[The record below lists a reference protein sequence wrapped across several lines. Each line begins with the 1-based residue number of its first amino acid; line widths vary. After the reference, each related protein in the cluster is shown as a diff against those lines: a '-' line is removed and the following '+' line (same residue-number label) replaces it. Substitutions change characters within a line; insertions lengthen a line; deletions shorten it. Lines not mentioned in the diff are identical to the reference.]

1 MIVAQFVNIF
11 PVELNTEPA
20 SVSISA
26 YEGDANSLRV
36 GAQVTDG
43 GAYTAL
49 GGSCVGKVIRAD
61 GATVPLT
68 GTISG
73 NLAYVVLDQTCCAVE
88 GPVEVSVI
96 WVSGGNKT
104 TLLKAYGIIVR
115 TETGN
120 AIQPSTPIPDL
131 TELLAEIDEMRAATA
146 DAQAAA
152 AGALA
157 NFAGAFSDA
166 TAYTAG
172 QYVTYTDGYFYRF
185 TADHAAGAWSSSD
198 VERVTTGGELNDIQS
213 AVEKALPAVTGYA
226 YPFPATTWASSS
238 SINQNTGEVVTPD
251 PDWSASDYIEIDPLY
266 GSLKIVASGTSTGIY
281 NAYYDEGKN
290 YISALT
296 WSKNTTTILTPP
308 ANAKYIRLS
317 KLDGT
322 TLTVSLIP
330 RDLKT
335 WALMS
340 REPVSTDFNDFDLPG
355 LYMLFANET
364 YINSPDNTT
373 TRRCLFVFRYPDED
387 YTAQLF
393 LNYYDE
399 HTRAYMRV
407 RSGATPTWQDWHL
420 IYDAEKLREGAISAK
435 TVSESFTPTP
445 QSAHGNNTGTNLR
458 IMQYNVAHYNHD
470 TATYLPSDKAFN
482 FRKLLRAT
490 NPDVLLLQEDN
501 AWIDGPEPTGTKS
514 TKEYLY
520 NPQYP
525 YGTGDGD
532 VTIRAKFQTTSNG
545 VVKTSVDRSIRYGIL
560 TIDEKAVLL
569 VSCHAPWGYE
579 GHDGESAEAKAARAT
594 YYQEVCKWCAGGISL
609 PDYYTQNPTSAPEHT
624 YVIIGMDAN
633 CVTADDKTALLNAAS
648 TYGGYTLGNGGEL
661 GWVYSCFDSY
671 GLTSI
676 DEIMVSPNIIINGF
690 EVLGNWFNLLYSDH
704 YPVVADLTL
713 L

>member
-1 MIVAQFVNIF
+1 MAEFRLRFEQDLHKPITVRHDPSMVFTGDSGANAIAVALYQ
-11 PVELNTEPA
+11 
-20 SVSISA
+20 
-26 YEGDANSLRV
+26 D
-36 GAQVTDG
+36 GA
-43 GAYTAL
+43 AYTPS
-49 GGSCVGKVIRAD
+49 GTVSCNVIRPD
-61 GATVPLT
+61 GVTITDTGYVSGNEVVAVLPANALSIPGPIGVYIKLTSGSAVATVFAGVFTVILSSTSSVVVASDVLT
-68 GTISG
+68 DIDA
-73 NLAYVVLDQTCCAVE
+73 LIAAVE
-88 GPVEVSVI
+88 AAVA
-96 WVSGGNKT
+96 T
-104 TLLKAYGIIVR
+104 
-115 TETGN
+115 
-120 AIQPSTPIPDL
+120 IPPD
-131 TELLAEIDEMRAATA
+131 
-146 DAQAAA
+146 
-152 AGALA
+152 
-157 NFAGAFSDA
+157 
-166 TAYTAG
+166 Y
-172 QYVTYTDGYFYRF
+172 
-185 TADHAAGAWSSSD
+185 SD
-198 VERVTTGGELNDIQS
+198 VI
-213 AVEKALPAVTGYA
+213 KALPAVTGYA

-238 SINQNTGEVVTPD
+238 SIDKDTGAVVTPD
-251 PDWSASDYIEIDPLY
+251 PNWSASDYIEIDPLY
-266 GSLKIVASGTSTGIY
+266 GSLKIVASGTSNGIY
-281 NAYYDEGKN
+281 NAYYDESKT

-296 WSKNTTTILTPP
+296 WGKNTTTILTPP

-330 RDLKT
+330 RNFKT
-335 WALMS
+335 WSLMS
-340 REPVSTDFNDFDLPG
+340 REPVSTDLNDFDLPG
-355 LYMLFANET
+355 LYMLFASET

-373 TRRCLFVFRYPDED
+373 TRRCLFVFRYPDEA

-393 LNYYDE
+393 LIYYDE

-407 RSGATPTWQDWHL
+407 RSGATPTWQDWHR

-435 TVSESFTPTP
+435 TVSEGFTPTP
-445 QSAHGNNTGTNLR
+445 QSALGNNTGTNLR
-458 IMQYNVAHYNHD
+458 VMQYNVAHYNHD
-470 TATYLPSDKAFN
+470 TATYLPNDKAFN

-490 NPDVLLLQEDN
+490 NPDILLLQEDN

-514 TKEYLY
+514 AKEYLY

-532 VTIRAKFQTTSNG
+532 VTIRSKFQTTSNG
-545 VVKTSVDRSIRYGIL
+545 VVKTSVDRSIRYGML
-560 TIDEKAVLL
+560 TIDEKTVLL

-594 YYQEVCKWCAGGISL
+594 YYQEVCKWCNGDISL
-609 PDYYTQNPTSAPEHT
+609 PDYYTQTPTNAPEHT

-633 CVTADDKTALLNAAS
+633 CVTANDKTALLNAAS
-648 TYGGYTLGNGGEL
+648 TYGGYTLSNGGEL